1 MKEESSTKCGIDI
14 SPRGIERIL
23 VAGKTAED
31 HAETYRLL
39 AQVAPELRR
48 LDLALKGQAESA
60 TLRTKGIDAGTF

>member
-1 MKEESSTKCGIDI
+1 MEDKLSAKCGIDI

-48 LDLALKGQAESA
+48 LDLAPKGSEVRIAV
-60 TLRTKGIDAGTF
+60 